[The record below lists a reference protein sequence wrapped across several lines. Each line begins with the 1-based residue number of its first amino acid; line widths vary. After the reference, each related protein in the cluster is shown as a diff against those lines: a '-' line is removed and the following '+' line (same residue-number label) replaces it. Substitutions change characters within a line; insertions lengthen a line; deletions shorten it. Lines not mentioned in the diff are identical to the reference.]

1 MSAYVLFFCIY
12 IFYIIIVRCLTFFP
26 DYNNSLFP
34 LFLDIQT
41 ILIFI
46 PSYSIL
52 FYGVFLHLIKNKL
65 KKNTF
70 FRNSQVN
77 KFIVYLY
84 IFIMSI
90 ILLHVQDFYSL
101 KARILLVIL
110 SIILGFLISTVL
122 DILFDKNN

>member
-1 MSAYVLFFCIY
+1 MYYLSLLTFLILSLLGV
-12 IFYIIIVRCLTFFP
+12 IVFFP
-26 DYNNSLFP
+26 DYNNSFFP
-34 LFLDIQT
+34 MFLDIQT

-70 FRNSQVN
+70 FRNSRVN
-77 KFIVYLY
+77 KFITYLY

-90 ILLHVQDFYSL
+90 ILIYVQDFYSL
-101 KARILLVIL
+101 KARILLVIS

-122 DILFDKNN
+122 DILFDKNNY

>member
-1 MSAYVLFFCIY
+1 MYYFSLF
-12 IFYIIIVRCLTFFP
+12 IFFILSLLGIVVFFP

-46 PSYSIL
+46 PSYSML

-70 FRNSQVN
+70 FRNSRVN
-77 KFIVYLY
+77 KFIIYLY

-90 ILLHVQDFYSL
+90 ILIYVQDFYSL
-101 KARILLVIL
+101 KARILLVIP
-110 SIILGFLISTVL
+110 SIIFGFLISTVL
-122 DILFDKNN
+122 DILFNKDN